1 MQTEMVH
8 NLSYVNGNLQEFIS
22 YLDTYYIAQK
32 QGAVIATVNPE
43 IGYAAAKDKGY
54 HQVISSADFVLPDGI
69 GVVLMSRLTQH
80 PLKSR
85 IAGFD
90 VFLAL
95 LGLANQQ
102 SKKIFLYGAKQDV
115 LDAVLNR
122 ISKEYPNIEVV
133 GASNGYEADKRFVA
147 KQISRAKPDLV
158 FVALGYPHQEQF
170 IYEYKH
176 LFPQA
181 VSIGL
186 GGSFDVFSGTVKRA
200 PEWMIK
206 TNLEWLYR
214 LVTNPW
220 RWKRMLNIPKY
231 AFTVLR
237 NNKSNK
243 SLYSK
248 QAEDQTKQL

>member
-95 LGLANQQ
+95 LGLANRQ
-102 SKKIFLYGAKQDV
+102 SKKYFYTEL
-115 LDAVLNR
+115 
-122 ISKEYPNIEVV
+122 SKTCLTP
-133 GASNGYEADKRFVA
+133 F
-147 KQISRAKPDLV
+147 
-158 FVALGYPHQEQF
+158 
-170 IYEYKH
+170 
-176 LFPQA
+176 
-181 VSIGL
+181 
-186 GGSFDVFSGTVKRA
+186 
-200 PEWMIK
+200 
-206 TNLEWLYR
+206 
-214 LVTNPW
+214 
-220 RWKRMLNIPKY
+220 
-231 AFTVLR
+231 
-237 NNKSNK
+237 
-243 SLYSK
+243 
-248 QAEDQTKQL
+248 